1 MSNLF
6 FFFFL
11 NKNPEEEKVPA
22 EATCLASWEGLRGLL
37 IYLVTEFSMLHKFC
51 CFVTATLWL
60 VCILS
65 NALDLS
71 LLLHFWVWCPVG
83 GLFWIF
89 SNLEAIEQQSF
100 HPL

>member
-1 MSNLF
+1 MSNI
-6 FFFFL
+6 FFL

-71 LLLHFWVWCPVG
+71 AFTLL
-83 GLFWIF
+83 GLVPCRRFVLDI
-89 SNLEAIEQQSF
+89 Q
-100 HPL
+100 